1 VQIGNLVKV
10 LCDDNKLAVIVDMIM
25 SRYGVRVMFHD
36 GSEAYVM
43 ANALE
48 EVN

>member
-1 VQIGNLVKV
+1 MQIGNLVKV

-36 GSEAYVM
+36 GSEAHVM

-48 EVN
+48 VV